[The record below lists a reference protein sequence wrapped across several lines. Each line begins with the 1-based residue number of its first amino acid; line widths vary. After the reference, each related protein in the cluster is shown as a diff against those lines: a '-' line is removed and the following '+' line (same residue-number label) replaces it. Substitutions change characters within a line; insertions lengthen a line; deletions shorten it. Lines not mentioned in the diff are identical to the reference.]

1 MTSREKYGAKATS
14 WGAKATFWGAE
25 AGSAL
30 ASALKRDPIKCTIA
44 IFGYVSGFRKRRFF
58 VWTGHSEISTTF
70 HGKDQPNSIMQNVY
84 SLQEMAERTALE
96 RSQFM
101 QIVVQSNNV
110 EKTTKEHEFFID
122 LCQGINNLY
131 ITFEDNLLEPSNL
144 PQDEHGDRIQK
155 LRQDFLI
162 AYDIIFYHALNIVQT
177 NSFNTFALNEFDN
190 SIDALYEIEQELEE
204 LMENYSSDELHNFY
218 DLENEQH
225 SETEEENIV
234 NQRYL

>member
-1 MTSREKYGAKATS
+1 MKPHSPKNNKNMTFSHFRYQFLKKHFSEKYYCVDYILPHKN
-14 WGAKATFWGAE
+14 
-25 AGSAL
+25 
-30 ASALKRDPIKCTIA
+30 
-44 IFGYVSGFRKRRFF
+44 IFQFERL
-58 VWTGHSEISTTF
+58 HSNLEY
-70 HGKDQPNSIMQNVY
+70 SIMQNVY